1 MCCDAMCISTQK
13 NRKADKEYI
22 TKIIEN
28 LTRLA
33 GLRQLSDPQSSI
45 FS

>member
-1 MCCDAMCISTQK
+1 MCCDAMCIPIQK
-13 NRKADKEYI
+13 NKNADKEYI

-33 GLRQLSDPQSSI
+33 GLRQLLDPQSSI